1 MKGKSSRHHDREV
14 QLHLYASWAL
24 VVLICTLHH
33 ATPYMCTTSHY
44 PYYVNYSRHGCPSVR
59 LYIRPCSVF
68 RSRAGGWHCWK
79 RLEQPVATVQAVCL
93 GSKNCVNNSVYSV
106 SVVIGNKNIYI
117 ILSQSIR
124 PKSCSR
130 RTSVTNHV
138 GNVF

>member
-59 LYIRPCSVF
+59 LYIRPYMIGMMPLPHFIRGVGFPLHVAHASE
-68 RSRAGGWHCWK
+68 RA
-79 RLEQPVATVQAVCL
+79 
-93 GSKNCVNNSVYSV
+93 
-106 SVVIGNKNIYI
+106 
-117 ILSQSIR
+117 
-124 PKSCSR
+124 
-130 RTSVTNHV
+130 
-138 GNVF
+138 